1 MKEFHAFNVA
11 CSCNVTDEPVTRAKY
26 KGTLLII
33 FFFNGKV
40 LILQT

>member
-1 MKEFHAFNVA
+1 MHSMLL
-11 CSCNVTDEPVTRAKY
+11 CSGNVTDEQITRAKY
-26 KGTLLII
+26 KGTLLTV